1 MKARDKIKSIR
12 EAQALCQAA
21 RQEGRRVVFTN
32 GCFDLLHRGHV
43 RYLEEARELG
53 EMLVVGINSDL
64 SVRRIKGSSRPVV
77 SQEERSEVLAALH
90 CVDVV
95 VIFAEP
101 DPLAIIE
108 QLQPDVLAKGADW
121 PRERIIGADFVESL
135 GGRVVQVPLVEGVS
149 TTDVIE
155 RVLACY
161 GIGAAKNEM

>member
-1 MKARDKIKSIR
+1 MKARDKIKSVR
-12 EAQALCQAA
+12 EAQTLCQAA

-32 GCFDLLHRGHV
+32 GCFDLIHRGHV
-43 RYLEEARELG
+43 RYLEQARDLG

-64 SVRRIKGSSRPVV
+64 SVRRIKGPSRPVV
-77 SQEERSEVLAALH
+77 SQEERSEILAALH
-90 CVDVV
+90 CVDIV

-108 QLQPDVLAKGADW
+108 QLRPDVLAKGADW

-149 TTDVIE
+149 STDIIN

-161 GIGAAKNEM
+161 SAGAARDEM